1 MIGQRK
7 RAPRPPGS
15 AVPILGCSQA
25 VRHQTLTLAF
35 VGPNPATPAMMSGQ
49 KRCSHENKRKTEISR
64 DFSVFFDSE
73 VFRNFVD
80 AFRGFSV
87 CGWIRTHETNL
98 YNPLPIFHN
107 SVFGFEPANGYRDFE
122 TKCSLHKLFT
132 KSWMQRC
139 FVWIR
144 THDTHIAAEKSIIR
158 NKCFPRLFGSEP
170 PKNKYCALWHC
181 TNRIGKVEHQCRHRQ
196 SKRACYE
203 ISSSNRRIRRQPE
216 MAAARRLA

>member
-1 MIGQRK
+1 MVKSVCWLCRGIAQLVEYRSPK
-7 RAPRPPGS
+7 PWVVGS
-15 AVPILGCSQA
+15 SPSA
-25 VRHQTLTLAF
+25 
-35 VGPNPATPAMMSGQ
+35 PAMMSGQ

-73 VFRNFVD
+73 VFWNFVD

-144 THDTHIAAEKSIIR
+144 THETHIAAEKSIIR
-158 NKCFPRLFGSEP
+158 NKCFPLLFGSEP
-170 PKNKYCALWHC
+170 PKTKYCALYAGID
-181 TNRIGKVEHQCRHRQ
+181 NQ
-196 SKRACYE
+196 SVLVMKFPQATE
-203 ISSSNRRIRRQPE
+203 E
-216 MAAARRLA
+216 

>member
-1 MIGQRK
+1 M
-7 RAPRPPGS
+7 
-15 AVPILGCSQA
+15 
-25 VRHQTLTLAF
+25 
-35 VGPNPATPAMMSGQ
+35 
-49 KRCSHENKRKTEISR
+49 
-64 DFSVFFDSE
+64 
-73 VFRNFVD
+73 
-80 AFRGFSV
+80 
-87 CGWIRTHETNL
+87 
-98 YNPLPIFHN
+98 
-107 SVFGFEPANGYRDFE
+107 FGFEPANGYRDFE

-216 MAAARRLA
+216 MAAAPVCRKTPIKREPKWAFWNISEKKMRKMQRRGRDGYLSTFFLRIF